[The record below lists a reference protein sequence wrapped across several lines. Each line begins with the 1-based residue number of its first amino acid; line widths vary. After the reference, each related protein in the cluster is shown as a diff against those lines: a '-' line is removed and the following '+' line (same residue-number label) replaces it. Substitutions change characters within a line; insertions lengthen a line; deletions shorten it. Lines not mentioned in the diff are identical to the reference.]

1 MAERKL
7 GVAIHGAGS
16 VARAHAASWQ
26 KCDGAEIVS
35 VSSRRKETAERFAA
49 ELGLDCT
56 VTDDY
61 DAVLRDD
68 RVDIVNLSGPN
79 QVHAPQGISAARAG
93 KHLMIEKPMCLTAKG
108 NRALRDAVVESCV
121 KSVVSFVLRWNP
133 LFDNL
138 RSLLAKGAVGE
149 LFYVEIDYWH
159 GIGDWYSGWE
169 WAHTRETGGSTML
182 LGGCHALDAIRY
194 LSGSEVVEVGA
205 YGNNIKG
212 AYEYES
218 NVVAMLKFENGMIG
232 KTSTLFDAEIPYNFN
247 IDLIG
252 TEGTLRDNRIWS
264 KPLFPG
270 QTSWTEMKTVM
281 PDSGDVD
288 HHPFDAQM
296 QHLVD
301 CILENRESHCSVA
314 DAFHTHQLCLAID
327 RSIAEG
333 GKPVRVE
340 DLEE

>member
-1 MAERKL
+1 MTDRRL

-16 VARAHAASWQ
+16 VARAHAASWK
-26 KCDGAEIVS
+26 KCDRAEIVS
-35 VSSRRKETAERFAA
+35 VSSRRKETAQKFVEDC
-49 ELGLDCT
+49 GLNCT

-79 QVHAPQGISAARAG
+79 HVHTPQAIAAARAG
-93 KHLMIEKPMCLTAKG
+93 KHLVIEKPMCLTADE
-108 NRALRDAVVESCV
+108 NRALRDAVAQAGV

-138 RSLLAKGAVGE
+138 KSLLAKGAVGE

-159 GIGDWYSGWE
+159 GIADWYSGWE
-169 WAHTRETGGSTML
+169 WAHTRETGGSSML
-182 LGGCHALDAIRY
+182 LAGCHAVDAVRY
-194 LSGSEVVEVGA
+194 LSGSEVVEVSA
-205 YGNNIKG
+205 FGNNIRG
-212 AYEYES
+212 AYEYDA
-218 NVVAMLKFENGMIG
+218 NVVAIFRFENGMIG
-232 KTSTLFDAEIPYNFN
+232 KTSALLDAEMPYSFN
-247 IDLIG
+247 IDLVG
-252 TEGTLRDNRIWS
+252 TQGTLRDNRIWS

-270 QTSWTEMKTVM
+270 QTSWTEMKTIM

-296 QHLVD
+296 QHLVKS
-301 CILENRESHCSVA
+301 ILEDRDLHGNVA
-314 DAFHTHQLCLAID
+314 DAFHSHELCLAID

-333 GKPVRVE
+333 GKTVRVAME
-340 DLEE
+340 